1 MAKTTP
7 YPPCTGTVFWPR
19 WRGVPGLCPDAASG
33 NPTSPYCRAVGSKHK
48 KNYILLRIVDM
59 KTRVCIFMLCLGMII
74 VSCDTYNYI
83 HYTVQN
89 NTMDSIRLKYF
100 FADNYFTTHAIDT
113 SIILKGDQ
121 KDTIFI
127 YTLISP
133 FVYDPEEGDKMINIT
148 NVDILRLR
156 DSAKMI
162 KDVTLRKNWIYKETG
177 RNSAL
182 MELNIKDT
190 DF

>member
-1 MAKTTP
+1 MQKHMPALNPSCVGAGSRQLHITP
-7 YPPCTGTVFWPR
+7 T
-19 WRGVPGLCPDAASG
+19 
-33 NPTSPYCRAVGSKHK
+33 VGSKHK
-48 KNYILLRIVDM
+48 MNYILSRIVDM
-59 KTRVCIFMLCLGMII
+59 KTRAFIVMICLGMVIG
-74 VSCDTYNYI
+74 SCDTYNYI

-89 NTMDSIRLKYF
+89 NTRDSLRLKYL
-100 FADNYFTTHAIDT
+100 FADNYFSTHATDT

-133 FVYDPEEGDKMINIT
+133 FVYDPEEGDKMFNIT
-148 NVDILRLR
+148 NLDIMRLR
-156 DSAKMI
+156 DSAKMT